1 MKYEPDIARR
11 ILKAMEDHPKDP
23 LPYKT
28 TLISD
33 LDDRLYHYHCR
44 LLSEA
49 GYISVIELRMLG
61 GPNYYWPRELKYAG
75 VQFLQMFEDESL
87 WHRAK
92 NEASKKG
99 IGMALDTLKDVG
111 ASIVT
116 KIISSQT
123 GLG

>member
-1 MKYEPDIARR
+1 MKYEPDIARQ

-75 VQFLQMFEDESL
+75 VQFLQMFEDESV
-87 WHRAK
+87 WHSAK
-92 NEASKKG
+92 MEAKTKG
-99 IGMALDTLKDVG
+99 VGLALDTLMKIGTELMVKMISG
-111 ASIVT
+111 QVT
-116 KIISSQT
+116 T
-123 GLG
+123 